1 MAGRAGRGWGS
12 RDGWRE
18 PHVGGRPDEGRQ
30 QAPDTDISFADLPL
44 KLPARSRSIMPAIE
58 DYNSDELCVVPSP
71 LLPLLRICR
80 PERRQEAA
88 PQPLCSSR

>member
-1 MAGRAGRGWGS
+1 
-12 RDGWRE
+12 
-18 PHVGGRPDEGRQ
+18 
-30 QAPDTDISFADLPL
+30 
-44 KLPARSRSIMPAIE
+44 MPAIE
-58 DYNSDELCVVPSP
+58 DYNSDELCVVPLP